1 MSSSLNPAP
10 NVTTSMELVLVPVL
24 VLVLVLVLV
33 PALALVA
40 VLASTMRISTKILKC
55 PICRA

>member
-1 MSSSLNPAP
+1 MSNSLSPAP
-10 NVTTSMELVLVPVL
+10 NVISSMAL

-33 PALALVA
+33 PVLAPVPVA
-40 VLASTMRISTKILKC
+40 VLASPMRISTKILQC